1 MDQSNSSVPLVP
13 GGSTQTPARTDRE
26 AAWRQYLGR
35 IGDGDQDALAAFYDQ
50 SSGYVFGIAQRMLG
64 SREDAEEVALDVYKQ
79 IWRGPRGYD
88 SSRGSVAS
96 WLTTMTRSRALD
108 RIRSRAARQ
117 RMEQPWEADSGIEP
131 AVEGFE
137 RNSLL
142 KLDQRRIAAALLTL
156 PPEQRQMIEMA
167 FFAGLSH
174 GELAERLATP
184 LGTVKTRIRQGM
196 MKLRES
202 LGEER

>member
-1 MDQSNSSVPLVP
+1 
-13 GGSTQTPARTDRE
+13 
-26 AAWRQYLGR
+26 
-35 IGDGDQDALAAFYDQ
+35 LAAFYDQ
-50 SSGYVFGIAQRMLG
+50 SSRYVFGIAQRMLG

-108 RIRSRAARQ
+108 RIRSRAARG
-117 RMEQPWEADSGIEP
+117 RIEQPWEPDSGIEP
-131 AVEGFE
+131 ATEGFE
-137 RNSLL
+137 QNSLMA
-142 KLDQRRIAAALLTL
+142 LDQRRITAALMTL
-156 PPEQRQMIEMA
+156 PPEQRQLIEMA

-202 LGEER
+202 LGEAH